1 MPKLTKAVIIRFVIA
16 VVVAIVLGVI
26 LTNVLGVGQWV
37 MGLLIGLAV
46 VVALWPEPKG

>member
-1 MPKLTKAVIIRFVIA
+1 MPKFTSAVIIRLVIA
-16 VVVAIVLGVI
+16 VIIAVVLGVV

-46 VVALWPEPKG
+46 VIALWREQKA